1 MRGPFSVLDMLREWK
16 SKDRLRYKMNGF
28 NLDLRYI
35 TPNII
40 VMASP
45 GDQSTLESNSRNNV
59 NEVNRFFRTHHNGH
73 VKCYNLIGEAGH
85 DKDVHKVD
93 AVMTKDYAFLEHAV
107 PGLSR
112 MQAFCNDVKSWLQ
125 MNTLNVAVIMCR
137 SGRSRSAIM
146 ACAYLLYAWPEEF
159 QAASDAISYFT
170 WCRMRFGQAL
180 ELPSQR
186 RYISYFAQRFAASP
200 QRIRMSRVFIPVRP
214 LGMNKIRLEVFGL
227 NVSHNTDRG
236 DENEVNPIWSSQ
248 GKQMGKIERN
258 QTYVI
263 FELPDSL
270 RLVADVKV
278 SVSGRK
284 YGYGGFSPLF
294 SFWFNCGFID
304 HSPVVWDVSCFD
316 HLSPYFKG
324 HLPEDFHVQTLFV
337 GKPRVACSLDKVTPA
352 RIYCWDC
359 EDPFLSEEDSVL
371 IHRSRTVIGGDG
383 EQVQVRTGPAHRF
396 HPLVEEDCAIC
407 KHRHQRY
414 EKGVLGAEIMETF
427 ETLDPVDRDRLDSA
441 NAMEY
446 LKKTIDADIKK
457 PHFQSGNADVA
468 GVASDSQEAY
478 NLLKNEKAQRAK
490 GRERE
495 ILYFAGKL
503 HDDSKRPPLF
513 GIPTV
518 FCQDTNQFLCAWCNK
533 HALREKDRKS
543 LTRYAIPLVQSSAL
557 RYSGCARQQC

>member
-1 MRGPFSVLDMLREWK
+1 
-16 SKDRLRYKMNGF
+16 
-28 NLDLRYI
+28 
-35 TPNII
+35 
-40 VMASP
+40 
-45 GDQSTLESNSRNNV
+45 
-59 NEVNRFFRTHHNGH
+59 
-73 VKCYNLIGEAGH
+73 
-85 DKDVHKVD
+85 
-93 AVMTKDYAFLEHAV
+93 
-107 PGLSR
+107 
-112 MQAFCNDVKSWLQ
+112 
-125 MNTLNVAVIMCR
+125 
-137 SGRSRSAIM
+137 
-146 ACAYLLYAWPEEF
+146 
-159 QAASDAISYFT
+159 
-170 WCRMRFGQAL
+170 MRFGEAL

-186 RYISYFAQRFAASP
+186 RYISYFAQ
-200 QRIRMSRVFIPVRP
+200 
-214 LGMNKIRLEVFGL
+214 
-227 NVSHNTDRG
+227 
-236 DENEVNPIWSSQ
+236 
-248 GKQMGKIERN
+248 
-258 QTYVI
+258 
-263 FELPDSL
+263 
-270 RLVADVKV
+270 
-278 SVSGRK
+278 
-284 YGYGGFSPLF
+284 
-294 SFWFNCGFID
+294 
-304 HSPVVWDVSCFD
+304 
-316 HLSPYFKG
+316 LSPYFKG

-427 ETLDPVDRDRLDSA
+427 ETLDPVDKDRLDSA

-478 NLLKNEKAQRAK
+478 NLLKNEKAQQAK